1 MAKSAEA
8 FRTISEVAEILDTPA
23 HVLRFWE
30 SQFPQIRPMKRAGG
44 RRYYRPQDVA
54 LIAGIRKLL
63 HEDGITIRG
72 VRKILREQGVRHVS
86 DLAAELPAETTAEAR
101 TDAATQETL
110 ARTPEADAPA
120 EDIAAAAHAMA
131 EPEPEAP
138 APVTAPSGAAPM
150 SAPSGAAPIS
160 APSGAER
167 EPRLPFG
174 ARPSEPPVE
183 EAPMQ
188 VDVPTEPRTATAR
201 VHAFPAPSGPEAT
214 PPALS
219 ALIRAADPV
228 AASHNREALAALYRR
243 LAALRDRRRAAG
255 QPPQG

>member
-86 DLAAELPAETTAEAR
+86 DLAADLPAETAAQAR
-101 TDAATQETL
+101 TDAAAQEAL
-110 ARTPEADAPA
+110 ASTAEADAPA
-120 EDIAAAAHAMA
+120 EDIAAATPTA

-138 APVTAPSGAAPM
+138 APEAPAPTPAPSGA
-150 SAPSGAAPIS
+150 PSTL

-167 EPRLPFG
+167 EPRLPFETS
-174 ARPSEPPVE
+174 PPEPPAQ

-188 VDVPTEPRTATAR
+188 VDVPTEPRTETAH
-201 VHAFPAPSGPEAT
+201 VHAFPAPSAPDAT
-214 PPALS
+214 LASRL
-219 ALIRAADPV
+219 RAADPV
-228 AASHNREALAALYRR
+228 AASRNREALAALYRR